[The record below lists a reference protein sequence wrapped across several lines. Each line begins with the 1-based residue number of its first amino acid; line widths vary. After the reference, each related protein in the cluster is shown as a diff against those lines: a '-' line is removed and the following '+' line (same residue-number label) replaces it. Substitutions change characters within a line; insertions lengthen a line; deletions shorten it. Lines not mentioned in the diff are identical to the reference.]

1 MSTAAIQE
9 TPATS
14 TGVKKDT
21 TTKPATAA
29 KKDIRP
35 PKPLPAPNS
44 DFYELAETLP
54 AEELAV
60 VKQVRAFMETKV
72 APIITKY
79 WVEDAFPFELL
90 PAIKKLGV
98 GGVGL
103 KGYGC
108 RGGSPLLAGLVAMEM
123 ARFDASIATFFGVHS
138 GLAMS
143 SIYLGGSEEQKQ
155 KWLPPMAR
163 FDKVGC
169 FGLTEPL
176 VGSGASGGLT
186 TTAKREG
193 DTWIINGQK
202 KWIGNSP
209 WCDIAIIWARDL
221 ADNQVKGF
229 IVEIKTTPGFS
240 VDKIQNKIALKV
252 VQNGQITLKDVRVAE
267 ANRLQ
272 GGNSFRDTARVLRMT
287 RYMVGWASTGIQMGA
302 FEATVKYAQERLQFG
317 KPIASFQMVQ
327 DLLAKML
334 ANVTA
339 CQCLMVR
346 LAQMDDEGKLADHH
360 ASLAKAFCT
369 AKSRETVAW
378 GRELLGGN
386 GIVADY
392 NVARFFADA
401 EALYSYEGTY
411 QMQNLIVGKAITGL
425 GAFV

>member
-1 MSTAAIQE
+1 MAISAQ
-9 TPATS
+9 ATGS
-14 TGVKKDT
+14 
-21 TTKPATAA
+21 ASAA
-29 KKDIRP
+29 KKP
-35 PKPLPAPNS
+35 AFQQSKPLPVPNS
-44 DFYELAETLP
+44 DFYQLADVLTP
-54 AEELAV
+54 EEKAIA
-60 VKQVRAFMETKV
+60 KKVRTYMETEV
-72 APIITKY
+72 QPVINKY
-79 WVEDAFPFELL
+79 WSDDAFPFELL
-90 PAIKKLGV
+90 PSFKELQLG
-98 GGVGL
+98 GL
-103 KGYGC
+103 GYEGYGC
-108 RGGSPLLAGLVAMEM
+108 AGGSQKLFGFVAMEL
-123 ARFDASIATFFGVHS
+123 ARVDASMCTFFGVHS
-138 GLAMS
+138 GLAMG
-143 SIYLGGSEEQKQ
+143 SIYLDGSEEQKRQ
-155 KWLPPMAR
+155 WLPPMAR
-163 FDKVGC
+163 FEKIGC

-193 DTWIINGQK
+193 DSWVLNGQK
-202 KWIGNSP
+202 RWIGNSP
-209 WCDIAIIWARDL
+209 WCDVSIIWARDL

-229 IVEIKTTPGFS
+229 IVENKTTPGFS
-240 VDKIQNKIALKV
+240 VEKMEHKIALKV
-252 VQNGQITLKDVRVAE
+252 VQNGQITLKDVRVPE

-272 GGNSFRDTARVLRMT
+272 GGNTFRDTARVLRMT

-302 FEATVKYAQERLQFG
+302 FEATLKYTQERLQFG

-346 LAQMDDEGKLADHH
+346 LAQMDDDGKLGDHH
-360 ASLAKAFCT
+360 AALAKAFCT
-369 AKSRETVAW
+369 ARSRETVAW

-392 NVARFFADA
+392 NVGRFFADA